1 MIFKEH
7 MRKKIYA
14 HTFNTGPGP
23 GREDV
28 STMKKKL
35 NRWLWTGMFM
45 LFVALVM
52 AGCSTEGGGGGG
64 GDDGTTAGVPA
75 EITFK
80 TFNST
85 VAIDS
90 VMTITASV
98 KDSNGNNVADATS
111 VSLSDEKGLVT
122 ITPSS
127 QETVDGKATFVITG
141 KVAGIA
147 NLIAQA
153 GGAIS
158 TISITIVDTAP
169 QIILSADETTIRVGR
184 TIEISATVMESDG
197 TLVPDDTE
205 ITFDVSDATLAELSE
220 STAMTSNGV
229 ATVTLSAIKSGTV
242 QVGATYGAGTG
253 TIEITIADQSAS
265 TPASITLS
273 STSTSVQMGNTA
285 TITATVRDAAGLP
298 VIDGTAVQFTV
309 DSDSGSVSPGSSTT
323 SSGTATTTFTGDRFG
338 IVTITATAG
347 TATGT
352 VTINVTANV
361 TYLSIS
367 TTKTAVK
374 TDNIDTATI
383 TATALDQNRVPVEY
397 VPISFTAT
405 AGQLSDSRVDTDEN
419 GEAKITFKSGA
430 YDKANQTVTIT
441 ATAPPNRT
449 ASIPIQL
456 TGTTVALTIAK
467 TSLQAS
473 PVPTSTTLT
482 VSVKDGGG
490 IAVFDTDVNIT
501 QSSLGNG
508 SVLLKEEGDT
518 GTGTTTLSGSTDVTG
533 KFIVTVTGNN
543 AGTLPVTLT
552 ASALGANASKD
563 VTVSGLPFELL
574 AETAITAGPATVFAF
589 YDNAPAA
596 DTITRS
602 DVGGS
607 FIVDGFTSNSVVRV
621 TGSGSNNGIY
631 DVASL
636 TATTLTLGTNAS
648 LTTEAAG
655 ANVTITRLSS
665 DQSVISAD
673 TSSSVLLW
681 VRSPSG
687 HPVTISTTIG
697 TLSSPT
703 WTSGNNTAVLT
714 ATPDPVTKIVSI
726 TLTTPG
732 DAGIA
737 TVMAEDATSPTINDS
752 LNVAISAPVSDAAQI
767 AIQASPTVIP
777 ISSGSVTNVSTLIVT
792 VRNSTGEVVSNVPVH
807 LSLGDRTGGG
817 EYISPTLLYTNNSGQ
832 AEATFYAGTLG
843 SGSEGVEITAEI
855 VGAAP
860 PITDSIRVVIGGA
873 ASSVAIGAPTSYSE
887 ENASLYRIPMTL
899 MVADANGNPVNGAN
913 VNLSVWPLGYYTSDT
928 GAATWPARCCAN
940 YYPNED
946 IDRNELIGIGEDSGP
961 YPGANNGVL
970 DPPKSSA
977 GTVPAT
983 VTTNENGVGE
993 FNYYWQKIYAAW
1005 TKVEIRASVV
1015 VYGSETIAVLNY
1027 GPTLLEKDAPHIP
1040 LSPWGDCGSPPW
1052 PCP

>member
-1 MIFKEH
+1 
-7 MRKKIYA
+7 
-14 HTFNTGPGP
+14 
-23 GREDV
+23 
-28 STMKKKL
+28 
-35 NRWLWTGMFM
+35 M
-45 LFVALVM
+45 LIVALLT
-52 AGCSTEGGGGGG
+52 AGCSSEGGGGG

-80 TFNST
+80 AFNST

-90 VMTITASV
+90 VITITANV
-98 KDSNGNNVADATS
+98 KDGSGNNVADSTE
-111 VSLSDEKGLVT
+111 VSLSDDKGLVT
-122 ITPSS
+122 ITPAS
-127 QETVDGKATFVITG
+127 QQTVDGKATFVITG
-141 KVAGIA
+141 QLAGIA

-153 GGAIS
+153 GGAIA
-158 TISITIVDTAP
+158 TISITVVDTAP
-169 QIILSADETTIRVGR
+169 QIILTADETVIRVGR
-184 TIEISATVMESDG
+184 TVEISATVMESDG

-205 ITFDVSDATLAELSE
+205 ISFDVSDAALAELSE
-220 STAMTSNGV
+220 SSATTTNGV
-229 ATVTLSAIKSGTV
+229 ATVVLTARQSGTV

-253 TIEITIADQSAS
+253 TIEITIAEQSAS
-265 TPASITLS
+265 TPASISLS
-273 STSTSVQMGNTA
+273 TTSASVQMGNTA
-285 TITATVRDAAGLP
+285 TITASVTDAGGLP
-298 VIDGTAVQFTV
+298 VVDGTAVSFTI

-323 SSGTATTTFTGDRFG
+323 NNGIATTTFTGEKYG
-338 IVTITATAG
+338 VVTITATAG
-347 TATGT
+347 AATGT
-352 VTINVTANV
+352 LTINVTANV

-397 VPISFTAT
+397 VPVSFAAT
-405 AGQLSDSRVDTDEN
+405 AGQLSDARVDTDEN
-419 GEAKITFKSGA
+419 GEAQIIFKSGA
-430 YDKANQTVTIT
+430 YDKENQTVTIT

-456 TGTTVALTIAK
+456 TGTTVTLTIAK

-473 PVPTSTTLT
+473 PVPTSTTMT

-490 IAVFDTDVNIT
+490 IAVFDADVDIV

-508 SVLLKEEGDT
+508 SVLLKEDGAV

-533 KFIVTVTGNN
+533 KFVVTVIGNN

-552 ASALGANASKD
+552 ASALGAKASKD

-574 AETAITAGPATVFAF
+574 AETGISAGPATVFAF
-589 YDNAPAA
+589 FNNVAGA

-607 FIVDGFTSNSVVRV
+607 FIVDGFTSNCVIRV

-631 DVASL
+631 DVATVAS
-636 TATTLTLGTNAS
+636 TTLTLGTNAT
-648 LTTEAAG
+648 LTNEAAG

-665 DQSVISAD
+665 DQSVISAN
-673 TSSSVLLW
+673 TNSAVPLW
-681 VRSPSG
+681 VRSPAG
-687 HPVTISTTIG
+687 NPVTISTTVG

-703 WTSGNNTAVLT
+703 WTMGNNTSVLT
-714 ATPDPVTKIVSI
+714 ATPDAATKIV
-726 TLTTPG
+726 TVTMTTPS

-737 TVMAEDATSPTINDS
+737 TVMAEDATNSSINDS
-752 LNVAISAPVSDAAQI
+752 LNVAISAPVSDASQI

-777 ISSGSVTNVSTLIVT
+777 ISSGSVVNVSTLIVT
-792 VRNSTGEVVSNVPVH
+792 VRNSTGEVVGNVPVYFT
-807 LSLGDRTGGG
+807 LNDRTGGG
-817 EYISPTLLYTNNSGQ
+817 EYISPTLLYTSSSGQ

-843 SGSEGVEITAEI
+843 SDSEGVEVIAEI
-855 VGAAP
+855 VGSAP
-860 PITDSIRVVIGGA
+860 PINDSIRIVIGGA
-873 ASSVAIGAPTSYSE
+873 ASSVAIGAPTNYFE
-887 ENASLYRIPMTL
+887 ENESLYRIPMTL
-899 MVADANGNPVNGAN
+899 MVADSNGNPVNGAN

-928 GAATWPARCCAN
+928 AAANWPARCCAN

-946 IDRNELIGIGEDSGP
+946 IDRNELIGIGEDAGP
-961 YPGANNGVL
+961 YPGHGNGVL
-970 DPPKSSA
+970 DPAKSSA

-983 VTTNENGVGE
+983 VTTDENGVAV
-993 FNYYWQKIYAAW
+993 FNYYWQKIYSAW

-1015 VYGSETIAVLNY
+1015 VYGSETIAVLKY
-1027 GPTLLEKDAPHIP
+1027 GPTILEKDAQHIP